1 MRRRMTLGCGTRCSE
16 HLDIHTITKSLY
28 LMATQEA
35 LLQVFLLDRLTIRS
49 VCWRFYGLF
58 WNFVDREGQKKRG
71 VFVAQQGA
79 FCKQPLLFQH
89 LCLSYVFSHRFTLSL
104 RNGRAPYLW
113 QSVILHFFEFFFRKI
128 HRGHLRYGF
137 ICSRETKNGRTM
149 LCGIVRPLADA
160 DRKTVLL

>member
-1 MRRRMTLGCGTRCSE
+1 
-16 HLDIHTITKSLY
+16 
-28 LMATQEA
+28 MATQEA

-128 HRGHLRYGF
+128 HRGHLLYGF

-160 DRKTVLL
+160 DRKTVLLWRLCALCFESVHGC